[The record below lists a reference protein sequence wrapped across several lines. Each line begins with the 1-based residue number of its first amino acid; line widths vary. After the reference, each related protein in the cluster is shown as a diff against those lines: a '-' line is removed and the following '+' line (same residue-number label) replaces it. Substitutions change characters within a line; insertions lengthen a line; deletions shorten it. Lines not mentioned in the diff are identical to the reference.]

1 MVLLP
6 KPKSRE
12 SQIET
17 NFLFGLGS
25 FSSISNIFLLT
36 KITLN
41 HPNPDSRLKGWLR
54 YGRKY
59 SPLKN
64 QRSLICI
71 LHIGKEKISHLFSS
85 ICTYIFLQNLTIS
98 LPNFYC
104 FEKSSFIF
112 KKKCQ
117 TFKVFFLHTQ
127 GQQSTRE
134 LKSNKKKEL
143 ERRTLGRPTHIL

>member
-59 SPLKN
+59 SPLKI
-64 QRSLICI
+64 RGVSFAYCTLEKRKSLICFLPFVRTFFCKI
-71 LHIGKEKISHLFSS
+71 LPFLYPISIVLKNQALFSKRS
-85 ICTYIFLQNLTIS
+85 ARLSRYFSCTHRDSRVPGSWSQI
-98 LPNFYC
+98 
-104 FEKSSFIF
+104 K
-112 KKKCQ
+112 
-117 TFKVFFLHTQ
+117 
-127 GQQSTRE
+127 
-134 LKSNKKKEL
+134 
-143 ERRTLGRPTHIL
+143 RRS

>member
-12 SQIET
+12 SQMET

-25 FSSISNIFLLT
+25 FPSISNIFLLT

-71 LHIGKEKISHLFSS
+71 LHIGKEKIFHLFSS
-85 ICTYIFLQNLTIS
+85 ICTYIFCKILPFLYPIS
-98 LPNFYC
+98 IVLKNQALFSKRSARLSRYFSC
-104 FEKSSFIF
+104 THRDS
-112 KKKCQ
+112 
-117 TFKVFFLHTQ
+117 
-127 GQQSTRE
+127 STRE

>member
-12 SQIET
+12 SQMET

-25 FSSISNIFLLT
+25 FPSISNIFLLT

-85 ICTYIFLQNLTIS
+85 ICTYIFCKILPFLYPIS
-98 LPNFYC
+98 IVLKNQALFSKRSARLSRYFSC
-104 FEKSSFIF
+104 THRDS
-112 KKKCQ
+112 
-117 TFKVFFLHTQ
+117 
-127 GQQSTRE
+127 STRE

>member
-12 SQIET
+12 SQMET

-25 FSSISNIFLLT
+25 FPSIPNIFLLI

-85 ICTYIFLQNLTIS
+85 ICTYIFCKILPFLYPIS
-98 LPNFYC
+98 IVLKNQALFSKRSARLSRYFSC
-104 FEKSSFIF
+104 THRDS
-112 KKKCQ
+112 
-117 TFKVFFLHTQ
+117 
-127 GQQSTRE
+127 STRE

>member
-12 SQIET
+12 SQMET

-25 FSSISNIFLLT
+25 FPSISNIFLLT

-85 ICTYIFLQNLTIS
+85 ICTYIFCKILPFLYPIS
-98 LPNFYC
+98 IVLKNQALFSKRSARLSRYFSC
-104 FEKSSFIF
+104 THRDS
-112 KKKCQ
+112 
-117 TFKVFFLHTQ
+117 
-127 GQQSTRE
+127 STRE

-143 ERRTLGRPTHIL
+143 ERRT

>member
-12 SQIET
+12 SQMET

-25 FSSISNIFLLT
+25 FPSISNTFLLT

-85 ICTYIFLQNLTIS
+85 ICTYIFCKILPFLYPIS
-98 LPNFYC
+98 IVLKNQALFSKRSARLSRYFSC
-104 FEKSSFIF
+104 THRDS
-112 KKKCQ
+112 
-117 TFKVFFLHTQ
+117 
-127 GQQSTRE
+127 STRE

>member
-12 SQIET
+12 FQMET
-17 NFLFGLGS
+17 NSLFWVGN
-25 FSSISNIFLLT
+25 FPSISNIFLLT

-85 ICTYIFLQNLTIS
+85 ICTYIFCKILPFLYPIS
-98 LPNFYC
+98 IVLKNQALFSKRSARLSRYFSC
-104 FEKSSFIF
+104 THRDS
-112 KKKCQ
+112 
-117 TFKVFFLHTQ
+117 
-127 GQQSTRE
+127 STRE